1 MEDVY
6 VKSGALAIEE
16 LPVTSFKN
24 MIDGEAFNI
33 GLKSKYK
40 AECVR
45 KFLWKSMMF
54 IEPVSFALRFVLQY
68 FTYLYVPCM
77 EQFVVNGSVF
87 TPYEQCMDNMSLP
100 MCTYRVWRNLLSM
113 GWYLHGTYGG
123 WTMLFLDKC
132 IHVKIIMYFA
142 YF

>member
-16 LPVTSFKN
+16 LPDNSFKK

-33 GLKSKYK
+33 GLKSKYE

-68 FTYLYVPCM
+68 FTYVYVPCM
-77 EQFVVNGSVF
+77 VQFVVNGSVF
-87 TPYEQCMDNMSLP
+87 TRYVWCMDNMSLP
-100 MCTYRVWRNLLSM
+100 MCTYCVWCNLLSM
-113 GWYLHGTYGG
+113 GQYLHGMYGA
-123 WTMLFLDKC
+123 WT
-132 IHVKIIMYFA
+132 I
-142 YF
+142 

>member
-16 LPVTSFKN
+16 LPDNSFKN

-68 FTYLYVPCM
+68 FTYLYVLCM
-77 EQFVVNGSVF
+77 AQFVVNG
-87 TPYEQCMDNMSLP
+87 
-100 MCTYRVWRNLLSM
+100 
-113 GWYLHGTYGG
+113 WYLHC
-123 WTMLFLDKC
+123 M
-132 IHVKIIMYFA
+132 
-142 YF
+142 